1 MQWTEQGAI
10 AAELISVPIPHTG
23 SQHGRAH
30 AGQARQVGRPGAGDV
45 LVRALDMRGNRQQRR
60 VRVREHHACTGRV
73 GAGRHRQHAR
83 VLQYR
88 EPE

>member
-1 MQWTEQGAI
+1 
-10 AAELISVPIPHTG
+10 
-23 SQHGRAH
+23 
-30 AGQARQVGRPGAGDV
+30 
-45 LVRALDMRGNRQQRR
+45 MRGNRQQRR